1 MKSIALICFGK
12 LKTPGLDAS
21 VGEFTKRLGRYV
33 DFRAYELKPLPVEE
47 KSDAVRAR
55 VTEKESAQVLE
66 LLASKSFSAAH
77 GRSHTLICLDESGKA
92 MATTEW
98 GKLLSREFDS
108 GKTPV
113 FLIGS
118 GLGLGDTLLKQAQIR
133 VSFGPQTLSHELARL
148 VLVEQLYRAASWL
161 EGHPYHNE
169 G

>member
-1 MKSIALICFGK
+1 MKSIALICYGK

-21 VGEFTKRLGRYV
+21 VGEFSKRLGRYV

-47 KSDAVRAR
+47 KSEAVRAR
-55 VTEKESAQVLE
+55 VTEKEAAQVQE
-66 LLASKSFSAAH
+66 LITSKAFQSAH
-77 GRSHTLICLDESGKA
+77 GRALTLVCLDESGKA
-92 MATTEW
+92 MPTTDW
-98 GKLLSREFDS
+98 AKLLSREFDS

-118 GLGLGDTLLKQAQIR
+118 GLGLGDALLRQAQLR

-148 VLVEQLYRAASWL
+148 VLVEQLYRAASYL